1 MLQKH
6 IIIIIII
13 IIIIKCLVIEEYG
26 YHWLVHGCIHT
37 SLFRLQP

>member
-13 IIIIKCLVIEEYG
+13 MEFEMLSSFNNNFELLCYITNTIKN
-26 YHWLVHGCIHT
+26 
-37 SLFRLQP
+37 